1 MNIYI
6 SYLHFHRPR
15 LLHPSYITQ
24 ILTNIMMLNIKT
36 TYVRAMYCD
45 CIILKTQIQL
55 NQLNSVFPKM
65 KKVGLQ
71 VKNVIHYPKII

>member
-1 MNIYI
+1 
-6 SYLHFHRPR
+6 
-15 LLHPSYITQ
+15 
-24 ILTNIMMLNIKT
+24 MLNIKT

-65 KKVGLQ
+65 KNVGLQ